1 AHLSMILV
9 FISMCDAINTDDI
22 FGGPPVSTGTEGGN
36 VKVKCSYT
44 WASDNKKFFCNE
56 TCEGKDILIET
67 TQDRYQKGR
76 YIIEDTR
83 NGVFYV
89 TITQLTKSDAGTY
102 YCGVDRAIKDTYGKV
117 KIETGGESQ
126 LLNLWR
132 CSPGRWLLS
141 APPCCD
147 DHPKRH
153 QGHLA
158 HTWSQVTACF
168 GGRPI
173 IEKRA

>member
-1 AHLSMILV
+1 MHLP
-9 FISMCDAINTDDI
+9 FSMCDVINTDVI
-22 FGGPPVSTGTEGGN
+22 FGDPTADKGAEGGN

-102 YCGVDRAIKDTYGKV
+102 YCGVDRAIKATYGKV
-117 KIETGGESQ
+117 KIEVQDGEFHLRERNRDVSSALTDRWGVPAVEHVEMFSRPLAPQ
-126 LLNLWR
+126 CSFLL
-132 CSPGRWLLS
+132 
-141 APPCCD
+141 
-147 DHPKRH
+147 
-153 QGHLA
+153 
-158 HTWSQVTACF
+158 
-168 GGRPI
+168 
-173 IEKRA
+173 